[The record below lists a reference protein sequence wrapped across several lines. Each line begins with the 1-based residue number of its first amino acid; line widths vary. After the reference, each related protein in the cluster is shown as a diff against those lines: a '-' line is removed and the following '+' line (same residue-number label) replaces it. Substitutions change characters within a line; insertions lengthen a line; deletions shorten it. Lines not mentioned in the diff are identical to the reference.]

1 MYWIIELGECIEILE
16 IVDTCGWLHRMVPSP
31 RVTSQS
37 FWESWRQWRTAPNQ
51 LHANPSS
58 HSRVT
63 RNPRHSIWNFNFW
76 GHRSYVE
83 DSGQEAF
90 EFFRPQNHRCLWCF
104 KCQKFQALLG
114 ALFTG
119 DFIKVLTRWRQSHLI
134 IRVPAIMSDWFTYL
148 QSSHSYRFISPRFSR
163 SFDASEQ
170 DGVRAHGAR
179 WESKLKP
186 SLDEWQQVANVESR
200 DMHWFLTTCDLPN
213 NAYHGISWWY
223 CIINTNYNI

>member
-1 MYWIIELGECIEILE
+1 
-16 IVDTCGWLHRMVPSP
+16 
-31 RVTSQS
+31 
-37 FWESWRQWRTAPNQ
+37 
-51 LHANPSS
+51 
-58 HSRVT
+58 
-63 RNPRHSIWNFNFW
+63 
-76 GHRSYVE
+76 
-83 DSGQEAF
+83 
-90 EFFRPQNHRCLWCF
+90 
-104 KCQKFQALLG
+104 
-114 ALFTG
+114 
-119 DFIKVLTRWRQSHLI
+119 
-134 IRVPAIMSDWFTYL
+134 MSDWFTYL

-223 CIINTNYNI
+223 CIIDTNYNIWSSSACQFAPAVPEFHQRWWPLELNLRISKSIRIDLLVAYTAGCCKHCASICDVNPRTLHCLSDEAMQRMDLSMQTCEGAKKMPFDSFDSGKCSNIHYIWGHWIDHVQLKLAKNMGSTYCW